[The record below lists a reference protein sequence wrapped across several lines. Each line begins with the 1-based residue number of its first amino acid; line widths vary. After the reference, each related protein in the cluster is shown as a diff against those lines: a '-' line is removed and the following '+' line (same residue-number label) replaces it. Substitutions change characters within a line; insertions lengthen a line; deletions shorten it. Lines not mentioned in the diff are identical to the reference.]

1 MKAPVTVRRARREDV
16 AAISAI
22 AEQNPGSAHWP
33 ESEYIQA
40 LENIAA
46 RRVMLVAV
54 TAGEVVGFV
63 VARMVDSEWELEN
76 IAVAIGR
83 QKKGIGQVLMHVL
96 IDVARHGDAQ
106 FIFLEVRE
114 SNSHARVLYER
125 CGFQQTGT
133 RPAYYSNPSEDAV
146 LYRFL
151 CNPETLKNG

>member
-1 MKAPVTVRRARREDV
+1 MKTPVTVRRARREDV
-16 AAISAI
+16 PAIYAI
-22 AEQNPGSAHWP
+22 AEQNPTSAHWAQ
-33 ESEYIQA
+33 SEYVQA

-46 RRVMLVAV
+46 RRVMLVAE

-63 VARMVDSEWELEN
+63 VARMLEREWELEN
-76 IAVAIGR
+76 IAVSIGR

-96 IDVARHGDAQ
+96 VDVARHNEAE

-133 RPAYYSNPSEDAV
+133 RPAYYASPQEDAV

-151 CNPETLKNG
+151 CSPETLKNG